1 MATHSSILA
10 WRIPWTEDPGRLQS
24 MGSQSQTQLSDLAHV
39 KKDESNSAR
48 STPWP
53 SLSSLPPAPT
63 SGPPNLPHP
72 PGPLVTASLQLLHDP
87 SGPCMDTV
95 GPVFLASFH
104 PCVSHVFNVDKPG
117 LQVDRLDVQG
127 IQPRNMSPPPHPGP
141 CRGQANNT
149 ASVPF
154 SSGQKSHPLSTHL
167 CTGSSEN
174 KVVCAFPAVS

>member
-1 MATHSSILA
+1 MSLTL
-10 WRIPWTEDPGRLQS
+10 PGAPHGPVS
-24 MGSQSQTQLSDLAHV
+24 
-39 KKDESNSAR
+39 
-48 STPWP
+48 PP
-53 SLSSLPPAPT
+53 SLQLPHQALPT
-63 SGPPNLPHP
+63 CPHP